1 MNMTEEQKVQINNTM
16 KRLLE
21 YMIKCIDEGES
32 IPMKKI
38 YELNGLYDI
47 REGNI

>member
-1 MNMTEEQKVQINNTM
+1 MNEEQRKQVDNKM

-21 YMIKCIDEGES
+21 YMIKCIDEDKS
-32 IPMKKI
+32 IPMKQI

-47 REGNI
+47 REGNL